1 MSRYRLTASL
11 LNSWL
16 RATDPE
22 AVGNEYED
30 FLAALGREQ
39 RPTAPAAQAGIDFEN
54 AVSIVAEKGELT
66 PGDCAERDVNAVY
79 AFGQRCKDAAYQ
91 VRGEKDIEVCGLP
104 IRLVGIADFLKAGII
119 TDIKRVIRYEYGK
132 YQGSAQ
138 HPMYFELFPEAVRF
152 DYLIYD
158 GAYCYIEQYRR
169 GEYRPIKEFAE
180 AFLRYLEDADLMDI
194 YKTKWEEKEHGMD
207 QH

>member
-66 PGDCAERDVNAVY
+66 PGDCADRDVNAVY
-79 AFGQRCKDAAYQ
+79 AFGQRCKGAAYQ
-91 VRGEKDIEVCGLP
+91 VRAEKEIEVCGLP
-104 IRLVGIADFLKAGII
+104 INLVGIADFLKAGII
-119 TDIKRVIRYEYGK
+119 TDIKRVVRYEYGK

-180 AFLRYLEDADLMDI
+180 AFLRYLRDAELIDI
-194 YKTKWEEKEHGMD
+194 YMEKWEEK
-207 QH
+207 

>member
-1 MSRYRLTASL
+1 MSKPAKQKYRLTASL

-22 AVGNEYED
+22 ACGNEYED
-30 FLAALGREQ
+30 FLVVLGREK
-39 RPTAPAAQAGIDFEN
+39 RPTSAAAQAGIDFEN
-54 AVSIVAEKGELT
+54 AVAGMAANGEINV
-66 PGDCAERDVNAVY
+66 GDCASRDTSAVY
-79 AFGQRCKDAAYQ
+79 AFGQRCRGAAYQ
-91 VRGEKDIEVCGLP
+91 VRAEKEMEAGGLTLN
-104 IRLVGIADFLKAGII
+104 LVGVADFLKAGII

-138 HPMYFELFPEAVRF
+138 HPMYFELFPEAMRF

-158 GAYCYIEQYRR
+158 GSYCYIEQYRR

-180 AFLRYLEDADLMDI
+180 AFLRYLKDADLIDI
-194 YKTKWEEKEHGMD
+194 YMEKWEEKE
-207 QH
+207 

>member
-30 FLAALGREQ
+30 FLAVLGREQ
-39 RPTAPAAQAGIDFEN
+39 RPTSAAAQQGIDFEN
-54 AVSIVAEKGELT
+54 AVSIVAATGELSK
-66 PGDCAERDVNAVY
+66 GDCADRDFNAVY
-79 AFGQRCKDAAYQ
+79 AFGQRCRDAAYQ
-91 VRGEKDIEVCGLP
+91 VRAEKEMEIGGLP
-104 IRLVGIADFLKAGII
+104 IVLVGVADFLKAGII
-119 TDIKRVIRYEYGK
+119 TDIKRVLRYEYGK

-169 GEYRPIKEFAE
+169 GEYRPIQETAG
-180 AFLRYLEDADLMDI
+180 AFLRYLKDAELLDEYM
-194 YKTKWEEKEHGMD
+194 TKWEEK
-207 QH
+207 

>member
-54 AVSIVAEKGELT
+54 AVAIVAEEGELT
-66 PGDCAERDVNAVY
+66 PGDCADRDVNAVY
-79 AFGQRCKDAAYQ
+79 AFGQRCRDAAYQ
-91 VRGEKDIEVCGLP
+91 VRGEKDIEVYGLP

-169 GEYRPIKEFAE
+169 GEYTPIQQTAE
-180 AFLRYLEDADLMDI
+180 AFLKYLDDADLLYI
-194 YKTKWEEKEHGMD
+194 YKDKWVEEERFDG
-207 QH
+207 

>member
-1 MSRYRLTASL
+1 MSKYRLTASL

-22 AVGNEYED
+22 AVCNEYED

-39 RPTAPAAQAGIDFEN
+39 RPTSAAAQAGIDFEN

-66 PGDCAERDVNAVY
+66 PGDCADRDVNAVY

-91 VRGEKDIEVCGLP
+91 VRAEKEMEIGGLTLN
-104 IRLVGIADFLKAGII
+104 LVGVADFLRAGII
-119 TDIKRVIRYEYGK
+119 TDIKRVLRYEYGK
-132 YQGSAQ
+132 YQHSAQ

-169 GEYRPIKEFAE
+169 GEYQPIQQTAE
-180 AFLRYLEDADLMDI
+180 AFLRYLDDADLLYI
-194 YKTKWEEKEHGMD
+194 YKDKWEEKE
-207 QH
+207 